1 MSLCKHIVR
10 FILVSVIVLV
20 IDLLW
25 LSLFLGNYF
34 GDMVNNIQGENM
46 VVNKFIAFLSY
57 LCIITSI
64 YYFIVMKDNGEMYLD
79 AFLLGIFIYGIF
91 EFTSGA
97 IFKKWNKLPLL
108 IDTLWGGFLYLITY
122 LIYKK
127 INDKI
132 YKDE

>member
-1 MSLCKHIVR
+1 MSLTKHIVR
-10 FILVSVIVLV
+10 FILVSVIVLI

-25 LSLFLGNYF
+25 LSLFLGKYF
-34 GDMVNNIQGENM
+34 GNMVKNIQCEKM

-57 LCIITSI
+57 LCIISSI
-64 YYFIVMKDNGEMYLD
+64 YYFIVMKDNGKMYLD
-79 AFLLGIFIYGIF
+79 SFLLGIFTYGIF

-97 IFKKWNKLPLL
+97 IFKNWKKLPLL

-127 INDKI
+127 INEKFF
-132 YKDE
+132 KD